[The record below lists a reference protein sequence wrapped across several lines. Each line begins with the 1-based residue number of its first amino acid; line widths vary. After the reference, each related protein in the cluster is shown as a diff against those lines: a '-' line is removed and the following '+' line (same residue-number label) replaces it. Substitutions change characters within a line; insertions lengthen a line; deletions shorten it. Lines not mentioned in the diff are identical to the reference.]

1 MTDEI
6 EGEAA
11 PAKRQSK
18 TSQFYGFMG
27 VTNYSEAFIQELSR
41 DFEEG
46 GYYCDHAPLPLEERI
61 VVDDPKIDDARPVR
75 RRPGSPSP
83 GSSPEEAI

>member
-6 EGEAA
+6 AGDEA

-18 TSQFYGFMG
+18 TRQFYGFMG
-27 VTNYSEAFIQELSR
+27 ETNYSEAFIQELSR

-46 GYYCDHAPLPLEERI
+46 GYYHEPCPSAT
-61 VVDDPKIDDARPVR
+61 R
-75 RRPGSPSP
+75 RANSGR
-83 GSSPEEAI
+83 

>member
-6 EGEAA
+6 AGDAA

-18 TSQFYGFMG
+18 TRQFCGFMG
-27 VTNYSEAFIQELSR
+27 ETNYSEALIQELCC

-46 GYYCDHAPLPLEERI
+46 GYYHDHTPLPLEERI
-61 VVDDPKIDDARPVR
+61 AVDDSKIDDARPVR
-75 RRPGSPSP
+75 RLG
-83 GSSPEEAI
+83 

>member
-6 EGEAA
+6 AGDEAT
-11 PAKRQSK
+11 AKMQSK
-18 TSQFYGFMG
+18 TRQFYGFMG
-27 VTNYSEAFIQELSR
+27 ETNYSEALIQELSC

-46 GYYCDHAPLPLEERI
+46 GYYHDHAPLPLEERI

-75 RRPGSPSP
+75 RHPGSLSP
-83 GSSPEEAI
+83 GHGDR

>member
-6 EGEAA
+6 AGDEGT
-11 PAKRQSK
+11 AKRRSK
-18 TSQFYGFMG
+18 IRQFCGFVG

-46 GYYCDHAPLPLEERI
+46 GYYSDHAPLPLEERI

-75 RRPGSPSP
+75 RLG
-83 GSSPEEAI
+83 

>member
-18 TSQFYGFMG
+18 TRQFCGFVG
-27 VTNYSEAFIQELSR
+27 ETNYSEAFIQELSR
-41 DFEEG
+41 DFEEC
-46 GYYCDHAPLPLEERI
+46 GYYHDHAPLPLEERI

-75 RRPGSPSP
+75 RLG
-83 GSSPEEAI
+83 

>member
-6 EGEAA
+6 AGDEA

-18 TSQFYGFMG
+18 TRQFCGFVG
-27 VTNYSEAFIQELSR
+27 ETNYSEAFIQELSR

-46 GYYCDHAPLPLEERI
+46 GYYTTMLLCHSKSE
-61 VVDDPKIDDARPVR
+61 
-75 RRPGSPSP
+75 
-83 GSSPEEAI
+83 

>member
-1 MTDEI
+1 MTDEMAGD
-6 EGEAA
+6 EA

-18 TSQFYGFMG
+18 TRQFYGFMG
-27 VTNYSEAFIQELSR
+27 VTNYNEAFIQELCC

-46 GYYCDHAPLPLEERI
+46 GYYHDHDSLPLEERI

-75 RRPGSPSP
+75 RHPGSPSP
-83 GSSPEEAI
+83 GHGDR

>member
-6 EGEAA
+6 ASDEA

-18 TSQFYGFMG
+18 TRQFYGFMG
-27 VTNYSEAFIQELSR
+27 ETNYSEAFIEELSR

-46 GYYCDHAPLPLEERI
+46 GYYDDHAPLPLEERI
-61 VVDDPKIDDARPVR
+61 VVEDPKIDDARPVR
-75 RRPGSPSP
+75 RHP
-83 GSSPEEAI
+83 GSSGPGYGDR